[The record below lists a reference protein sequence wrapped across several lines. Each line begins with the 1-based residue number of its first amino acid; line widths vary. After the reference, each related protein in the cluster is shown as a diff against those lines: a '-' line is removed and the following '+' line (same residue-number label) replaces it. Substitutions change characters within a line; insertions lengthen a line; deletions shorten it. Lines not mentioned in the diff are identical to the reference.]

1 MTAVGGL
8 PPVRTIHPVIEVMAE
23 RSYRNYWISVFLSS
37 LIFGGARFTW
47 VWLVIDS
54 PTQAALVGG
63 IALGLPHL
71 LFGIPAG
78 VWADRVDRRQ
88 LVGWAS
94 VAMAAVLGLS
104 AWLEYTHRMQLISAC
119 ATAAALGT
127 FIAIV
132 QPTQTAMVP
141 ELVPR
146 RLHVTGVALQNLAF
160 QTSFFTGSLASGI
173 IIGAFGITAAFVA
186 FAAMALGAAAA
197 IAAAKPVNAVPR
209 FAPKVQVS
217 ILRSTAQGL
226 HYMFAEQPRRSLALA
241 NIVIGMI
248 SAATAILVP
257 KVAHSVLG
265 ADALGASLLVGSM
278 IPGMVVMTFVIASR
292 PQLRRRGLLF
302 VVGMASIVPQLA
314 VQGLSR
320 VYWLSLFSSLFWGAP
335 MGLFVTLVRQLTQ
348 EHTSP
353 EMMGRAMGVVHV
365 LSRGTLPLV
374 SFGLLLLTR
383 VVSPSTALL
392 LLAGLVGL
400 SVVAVATTSQ
410 LRRA

>member
-1 MTAVGGL
+1 MTAVGAVA
-8 PPVRTIHPVIEVMAE
+8 PVRTRHPVLEVMSE

-47 VWLVIDS
+47 VWLVIKS
-54 PTQAALVGG
+54 PSQAALVGG

-71 LFGIPAG
+71 FFGIPAG
-78 VWADRVDRRQ
+78 VWADRVDRRR
-88 LVGWAS
+88 LVCWAS
-94 VAMAAVLGLS
+94 LAMAVVLALS
-104 AWLEYTHRMQLISAC
+104 AWLEHTDRMDLAVAC

-127 FIAIV
+127 LIAVV

-160 QTSFFTGSLASGI
+160 QSSFFTGSLASGI
-173 IIGAFGITAAFVA
+173 IIRAFGITAAFVA
-186 FAAMALGAAAA
+186 FAVMAVGAAVAILGAT
-197 IAAAKPVNAVPR
+197 PVNEVPR
-209 FAPKVQVS
+209 EAPEVSMS
-217 ILRSTAQGL
+217 ILRSTGEGL
-226 HYMFAEQPRRSLALA
+226 RYMFAEQPRRSLALA
-241 NIVIGMI
+241 NIVIGLI
-248 SAATAILVP
+248 SASTAILVP
-257 KVAHSVLG
+257 KVAESVLG

-302 VVGMASIVPQLA
+302 FVGMAAIVPQLA
-314 VQGLSR
+314 ILGLSQ
-320 VYWLSLFSSLFWGAP
+320 VFLLSLLSSVFWGAP
-335 MGLFVTLVRQLTQ
+335 IGLFVTLVRQLTQ
-348 EHTSP
+348 EYTST

-374 SFGLLLLTR
+374 SFGLLFLTR
-383 VVSPSTALL
+383 VVSPSTALVL
-392 LLAGLVGL
+392 LSG
-400 SVVAVATTSQ
+400 VVALFAAAIATTSE

>member
-1 MTAVGGL
+1 MTAAAATTA
-8 PPVRTIHPVIEVMAE
+8 RTRHPVAEVMAE
-23 RSYRNYWISVFLSS
+23 PSYRNYWISVFLSS

-54 PTQAALVGG
+54 PSQAALVGG

-78 VWADRVDRRQ
+78 VWADRVDRRR
-88 LVGWAS
+88 LVCWAS
-94 VAMAAVLGLS
+94 LAMAVVLAVS
-104 AWLEYTHRMQLISAC
+104 AWLEHADRMHLTVAC
-119 ATAAALGT
+119 ITAAALGT
-127 FIAIV
+127 LIAVV

-160 QTSFFTGSLASGI
+160 QSSFFTGSLASGI
-173 IIGAFGITAAFVA
+173 VIRAFGITSAFVA
-186 FAAMALGAAAA
+186 FAVMSLGAAVAITAA
-197 IAAAKPVNAVPR
+197 RPVNR
-209 FAPKVQVS
+209 TERRAPQASVS
-217 ILRSTAQGL
+217 ILRSTGEGL
-226 HYMFAEQPRRSLALA
+226 RYMFAEQPRRSLALA
-241 NIVIGMI
+241 NIVIGLI
-248 SAATAILVP
+248 SACTAILVP
-257 KVAHSVLG
+257 KVAESVLG

-302 VVGMASIVPQLA
+302 FVGMASIVPQMSI
-314 VQGLSR
+314 VGLSH
-320 VYWLSLFSSLFWGAP
+320 VFWLSLVSSVFWGAP
-335 MGLFVTLVRQLTQ
+335 IGLFVTLVRQLTQ
-348 EHTSP
+348 EHTSA

-374 SFGLLLLTR
+374 SFGLLFLTR

-392 LLAGLVGL
+392 LVAAT
-400 SVVAVATTSQ
+400 VAVFTAGVASTGE